1 MTHDDYINTLKGY
14 LLKKMVK
21 SSLKYIL
28 VKAPFL
34 AWGPLGYITELILE
48 KLVSIMINQ
57 TELALF
63 LKFTDFRVS
72 RQGKVFHNAILRN
85 QTAQKGG
92 NPDEIKI
99 AEQELKDTFR
109 DLIKFTN

>member
-1 MTHDDYINTLKGY
+1 MSHDDYINTLKGY

-21 SSLKYIL
+21 SSFTYIL
-28 VKAPFL
+28 AKAPFL
-34 AWGPLGYITELILE
+34 AWGPLGYITQLILE
-48 KLVSIMINQ
+48 KLISMLINE

-72 RQGKVFHNAILRN
+72 RQGKVFHNAMLRN

-92 NPDEIKI
+92 NPDEIKL

-109 DLIKFTN
+109 SLVSFTN